1 MFVNHISVIIPSK
14 TKDGLHL
21 NHKQYIN
28 KVLRDLTNMFGGA
41 TASGVLTGAYK
52 MESKKIMTE
61 NVVQITSFTNSNDFR
76 KLIVYL
82 AKLKKT
88 MNQESIAYIINN
100 VMYFL

>member
-1 MFVNHISVIIPSK
+1 MFVNHVTVIIPSK
-14 TKDGLHL
+14 TKDGFHL
-21 NHKQYIN
+21 NHKLHIN
-28 KVLRDLTNMFGGA
+28 KALQDLAKMFGGA
-41 TASGVLTGAYK
+41 TASGILVGAYK
-52 MESKKIMTE
+52 MESNKIMTE